1 MIEVDQ
7 TRLIQPVRLHDRS
20 VISEFRRIGFA
31 GAQLVALKVVA
42 NFKCVLHLSDLA
54 CCDGV
59 TVDNWVLTDE
69 PGESTHTFP
78 HERPRAS
85 DFTLWND
92 AIRALTHGE
101 LRLPHSLGPFLR
113 EPHITYDWRTHDSAD
128 RLFRIRQQQPEPMY
142 DVFEKDTSSVATRHG
157 QRYIWSLTCFGELPG
172 DNFATVN
179 HVNEQVVTLHSKA
192 RCHVE
197 ESVPMDFW
205 SVLRSYPNQSL
216 WKHFVC
222 ADDGEWIRRGVLLGS
237 LCIVHDG
244 SYMSTSP
251 LKSVQLAFTSTVNER
266 RRSQSAL

>member
-1 MIEVDQ
+1 
-7 TRLIQPVRLHDRS
+7 
-20 VISEFRRIGFA
+20 
-31 GAQLVALKVVA
+31 
-42 NFKCVLHLSDLA
+42 
-54 CCDGV
+54 V